1 MVTDLNSDSLTEP
14 LAGAMGKRLRLMI
27 EEVDGYAQDIE
38 TNVTTIETNVT
49 TIDTRL
55 TTLENNSSV
64 SSCGCETKI
73 WTQPVA

>member
-38 TNVTTIETNVT
+38 TNVTTI
-49 TIDTRL
+49 DTRL
-55 TTLENNSSV
+55 TTLENNSSG

>member
-38 TNVTTIETNVT
+38 TNVTTI
-49 TIDTRL
+49 DTRL